1 MTNSEWQLK
10 KANRIIQ
17 LEDNGPFVE
26 ATVEEV
32 TSRFLLDLMYFS
44 KETVVTERHLVVS
57 WDLVD
62 EKVNKF
68 CEKCF
73 GGVEDLTEEY
83 VVHNGKKY
91 PFVSFLPK
99 IDNDS

>member
-1 MTNSEWQLK
+1 M
-10 KANRIIQ
+10 
-17 LEDNGPFVE
+17 
-26 ATVEEV
+26 
-32 TSRFLLDLMYFS
+32 
-44 KETVVTERHLVVS
+44 S

-91 PFVSFLPK
+91 PFVPFLPK